1 MLPVGQGGG
10 GHGSRANP
18 SSSSNPLVALESY
31 DFAYLLTMENYN
43 DSDDTSFEDLNRA
56 CRNARKF
63 IDGSL
68 PFFFNEE
75 EAEEEEQQ
83 NYEDPS
89 PRARE
94 VKWIHQRLVW
104 SSHLCV
110 LQQEKL
116 SLGPIECPLQLIPSL
131 DFISIYFKLDT

>member
-56 CRNARKF
+56 CRNERKF

-75 EAEEEEQQ
+75 AEEEEEEQQ

-89 PRARE
+89 TRTR
-94 VKWIHQRLVW
+94 K
-104 SSHLCV
+104 SSGSINV
-110 LQQEKL
+110 LF
-116 SLGPIECPLQLIPSL
+116 GVHIFECFNTKNCSKRT
-131 DFISIYFKLDT
+131 Y